1 MGVTHRFIEAPNG
14 HSAVVEWFRSL
25 PSAPDEMKTEW
36 GYVFFFSQFGDLIYD
51 DNGYIDS
58 TKSPV
63 VNVFLP
69 RIRRGI
75 LWTVGEVHFRA
86 TPLKQRFAELN
97 KVNGAFKKWLSS
109 NELIFSNSPSAE
121 NKWNYHLEGSTR
133 NYDPPIFAL
142 VSGADAIRNGQY
154 FVADDDTEVRLDKI
168 CASLRLRGL
177 QPD

>member
-14 HSAVVEWFRSL
+14 HSAVAEWFRSF
-25 PSAPDEMKTEW
+25 PSTPVETKTER

-51 DNGYIDS
+51 DNGRIDS

-63 VNVFLP
+63 VNIFLP

-75 LWTVGEVHFRA
+75 LWTVGEVHFLS
-86 TPLKQRFAELN
+86 TPLKQQFAELH
-97 KVNGAFKKWLSS
+97 KVNVAFKKWLSG
-109 NELIFSNSPSAE
+109 NELIFLNAPSVE
-121 NKWNYHLEGSTR
+121 NKWNYYLEGSTR
-133 NYDPPIFAL
+133 NYDLPIFAL
-142 VSGADAIRNGQY
+142 LSGADAIRNGQY